1 MSSSAEQPIDA
12 KRFRVHAARLEVLR
26 ARLGRIGDD
35 VQRFEQDQAAFGAR
49 CGWILTG
56 LGDRVV
62 RHGELVAYLEE
73 TLELFVQGFQR
84 VADGV
89 EGFAAMLGMP
99 ADDVGTMEDRAS
111 EIIEDVLE
119 TVTSREWVEP
129 LLADA
134 APVAEFALPV
144 EDTFALLRAGGLD
157 WAVTHVPDL
166 GRMLDDLTGTPEV
179 VAKQAGQWQAMAA
192 GLDRIAGGLQ
202 RCLDRD
208 FPDRDRSDVRAYLA
222 IMGNNVV
229 GLRGLAATSTAMTVL
244 TRAAGDVILLTRDI
258 VRGIIG
264 DLVARVIVWAAG
276 GTVVPLPVLAA
287 RLAGVVATVWRI
299 DAYLT
304 ALVVSI
310 ANLSRCIDG

>member
-1 MSSSAEQPIDA
+1 MPNPEQSIDA
-12 KRFRVHAARLEVLR
+12 RQFRMHAARLAFLR
-26 ARLGRIGDD
+26 SRLGRIGGD
-35 VQRFEQDQAAFGAR
+35 VQRFEKDQAAFGAR

-56 LGDRVV
+56 FGDRVA

-73 TLELFVQGFQR
+73 TLLLFVQGFHR
-84 VADGV
+84 VADGTQ
-89 EGFAAMLGMP
+89 GFAEMLGMP
-99 ADDVGTMEDRAS
+99 ADDVATMEDRAS

-129 LLADA
+129 LLAEA
-134 APVAEFALPV
+134 APVAEFAAPV
-144 EDTFALLRAGGLD
+144 GDTFALLRSSALE
-157 WAVTHVPDL
+157 WAVIRIPEL

-179 VAKQAGQWQAMAA
+179 VARQAAQWKAMAT
-192 GLDRIAGGLQ
+192 GLDRTAADLQ

-208 FPDRDRSDVRAYLA
+208 FPATDRADVRAYRA

-244 TRAAGDVILLTRDI
+244 TKAAGDLILLTRDI
-258 VRGIIG
+258 VRGVLG

-276 GTVVPLPVLAA
+276 GAVVPLPVLAA
-287 RLAGVVATVWRI
+287 RLASVVATAWRI
-299 DAYLT
+299 DACLT